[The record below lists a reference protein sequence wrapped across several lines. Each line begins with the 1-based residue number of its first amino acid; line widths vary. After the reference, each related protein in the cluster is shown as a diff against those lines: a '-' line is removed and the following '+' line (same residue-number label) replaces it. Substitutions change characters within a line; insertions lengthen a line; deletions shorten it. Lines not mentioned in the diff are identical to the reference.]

1 MWQQGAATN
10 KKGLVSVS
18 ALAKPQPFTYIR
30 PEISQM
36 QTNTTTTQTPT
47 RKLERV
53 RERVRTVTRA
63 VQVTE
68 GRLLDFDTADDIMR
82 ALHTAA
88 RELEELT
95 ITIAVMER
103 NGR

>member
-1 MWQQGAATN
+1 MKTN
-10 KKGLVSVS
+10 
-18 ALAKPQPFTYIR
+18 T
-30 PEISQM
+30 
-36 QTNTTTTQTPT
+36 TTTTQTPA

-53 RERVRTVTRA
+53 RERVRVVTRA

-95 ITIAVMER
+95 LTIAVMQRRETL
-103 NGR
+103 

>member
-1 MWQQGAATN
+1 MKTN
-10 KKGLVSVS
+10 
-18 ALAKPQPFTYIR
+18 T
-30 PEISQM
+30 
-36 QTNTTTTQTPT
+36 TTTTQTPAH
-47 RKLERV
+47 KLERV

-82 ALHTAA
+82 ALHAAA

-95 ITIAVMER
+95 VTFAVMQRRETI
-103 NGR
+103 

>member
-1 MWQQGAATN
+1 MQQANT
-10 KKGLVSVS
+10 
-18 ALAKPQPFTYIR
+18 
-30 PEISQM
+30 
-36 QTNTTTTQTPT
+36 TTTTQTPA
-47 RKLERV
+47 RKLEQV
-53 RERVRTVTRA
+53 RERVRTVTHA

-95 ITIAVMER
+95 LTIAVMQRRETF
-103 NGR
+103 

>member
-1 MWQQGAATN
+1 
-10 KKGLVSVS
+10 
-18 ALAKPQPFTYIR
+18 
-30 PEISQM
+30 M
-36 QTNTTTTQTPT
+36 QNNTLTITQTPA

-53 RERVRTVTRA
+53 RERVRVVTRA
-63 VQVTE
+63 VQTTE

-95 ITIAVMER
+95 VTVAVMQR
-103 NGR
+103 RTHG

>member
-1 MWQQGAATN
+1 
-10 KKGLVSVS
+10 
-18 ALAKPQPFTYIR
+18 
-30 PEISQM
+30 M
-36 QTNTTTTQTPT
+36 QANSTTTTQTPA

-53 RERVRTVTRA
+53 RERVRVVTRA

-95 ITIAVMER
+95 VTFAVMQR
-103 NGR
+103 RTHG

>member
-1 MWQQGAATN
+1 MQQA
-10 KKGLVSVS
+10 
-18 ALAKPQPFTYIR
+18 
-30 PEISQM
+30 
-36 QTNTTTTQTPT
+36 NTTTTKSTPA

-53 RERVRTVTRA
+53 RERVRVVTRA

-95 ITIAVMER
+95 LTIAVMQRREAR
-103 NGR
+103 

>member
-1 MWQQGAATN
+1 
-10 KKGLVSVS
+10 
-18 ALAKPQPFTYIR
+18 
-30 PEISQM
+30 M
-36 QTNTTTTQTPT
+36 QNNTLTITQTPA

-53 RERVRTVTRA
+53 RERVRVVTRA

-68 GRLLDFDTADDIMR
+68 GRLLDFDTAEDIMR

-95 ITIAVMER
+95 VTIAVMQRRETF
-103 NGR
+103 

>member
-1 MWQQGAATN
+1 
-10 KKGLVSVS
+10 
-18 ALAKPQPFTYIR
+18 
-30 PEISQM
+30 M
-36 QTNTTTTQTPT
+36 QNNTTTTTQTPAH
-47 RKLERV
+47 KLERV

-63 VQVTE
+63 VQTTE

-82 ALHTAA
+82 TLHTAA

-95 ITIAVMER
+95 ITLAVMER

>member
-1 MWQQGAATN
+1 MQQANT
-10 KKGLVSVS
+10 
-18 ALAKPQPFTYIR
+18 
-30 PEISQM
+30 
-36 QTNTTTTQTPT
+36 TTTTQTPA

-53 RERVRTVTRA
+53 RERVRVVTRA

-68 GRLLDFDTADDIMR
+68 GRLLDFDTADDIMS

-95 ITIAVMER
+95 LHLAVMQRRETL
-103 NGR
+103 

>member
-1 MWQQGAATN
+1 MQQA
-10 KKGLVSVS
+10 
-18 ALAKPQPFTYIR
+18 
-30 PEISQM
+30 
-36 QTNTTTTQTPT
+36 NTTTPNSTPAH
-47 RKLERV
+47 KLERV
-53 RERVRTVTRA
+53 RERVRVVTRA

-95 ITIAVMER
+95 VTFAVMQRREAR
-103 NGR
+103 

>member
-1 MWQQGAATN
+1 
-10 KKGLVSVS
+10 
-18 ALAKPQPFTYIR
+18 
-30 PEISQM
+30 M
-36 QTNTTTTQTPT
+36 QNNTTTPTQTPALE
-47 RKLERV
+47 KLERV
-53 RERVRTVTRA
+53 RGRVRVVTRA

-95 ITIAVMER
+95 LTIAVMQRRETL
-103 NGR
+103 

>member
-1 MWQQGAATN
+1 MN
-10 KKGLVSVS
+10 
-18 ALAKPQPFTYIR
+18 
-30 PEISQM
+30 
-36 QTNTTTTQTPT
+36 NTTTTSPTPA

-63 VQVTE
+63 VQTTE
-68 GRLLDFDTADDIMR
+68 GRLLDFDTAEDIMC

-95 ITIAVMER
+95 VTFAVMQR
-103 NGR
+103 RTHG

>member
-1 MWQQGAATN
+1 
-10 KKGLVSVS
+10 
-18 ALAKPQPFTYIR
+18 
-30 PEISQM
+30 M
-36 QTNTTTTQTPT
+36 QANTTTPT
-47 RKLERV
+47 LSPARKLERV
-53 RERVRTVTRA
+53 RERVRTVTHA

-95 ITIAVMER
+95 VTIAVMQRRETF
-103 NGR
+103 

>member
-1 MWQQGAATN
+1 M
-10 KKGLVSVS
+10 
-18 ALAKPQPFTYIR
+18 
-30 PEISQM
+30 M
-36 QTNTTTTQTPT
+36 QNNTLTITQTPA

-53 RERVRTVTRA
+53 RERVRVVTRS

-68 GRLLDFDTADDIMR
+68 GRLLDFDTAEDIMR

-95 ITIAVMER
+95 ATFAVMQRRETL
-103 NGR
+103 

>member
-1 MWQQGAATN
+1 
-10 KKGLVSVS
+10 
-18 ALAKPQPFTYIR
+18 
-30 PEISQM
+30 M
-36 QTNTTTTQTPT
+36 QANTTTITQTPA

-53 RERVRTVTRA
+53 RERVRVVTRA

-88 RELEELT
+88 RELEELA
-95 ITIAVMER
+95 ITVAVMQR
-103 NGR
+103 RTHG

>member
-1 MWQQGAATN
+1 MQQ
-10 KKGLVSVS
+10 V
-18 ALAKPQPFTYIR
+18 
-30 PEISQM
+30 
-36 QTNTTTTQTPT
+36 NTTTPAQTPA

-53 RERVRTVTRA
+53 RERVRVVTRA

-95 ITIAVMER
+95 LTIAVMQRRETL
-103 NGR
+103 